1 METNIYKPVRF
12 FIITYLVTLL
22 FEIIAMIISHQPG
35 GEGMFVSFLIPG
47 MMAPAIIGVWMIR
60 SSKSKEMWKSF
71 VNRLC
76 NLRLI
81 KFGRFLTTLLIVP
94 AALVIAAL
102 ISIAFGG
109 DSSQIQLADGFSL
122 SAGMLPT
129 LIILILAAVFEEV
142 GWRGYAMDSLQ
153 VNRTYF
159 TATLIFAGLWALWHL
174 PLFFIQ
180 GTYQNEIVNENFLYA
195 VNFFVS
201 IIPMAFI
208 ISWVWELNSR
218 SITAVILFHFFF
230 NLAQEALNVTQAT
243 KCIET
248 VILIIFA
255 VVVVSL
261 NKSLFF
267 DKPDHQKLINGAI
280 EIKTNR
286 KVNGLL

>member
-1 METNIYKPVRF
+1 METKIYKPVRYF
-12 FIITYLVTLL
+12 LIMFLVTYL
-22 FEIIAMIISHQPG
+22 FEIIAAIVSRQPG
-35 GEGMFVSFLIPG
+35 GEGTFVSFLIPG
-47 MMAPAIIGVWMIR
+47 MMAPAIVAVWMIR
-60 SSKSKEMWKSF
+60 SSKSREMWKSF
-71 VNRLC
+71 ANRLF

-81 KFGRFLTTLLIVP
+81 KLGGFLAALLIVP
-94 AALVIAAL
+94 AALVISAL

-109 DSSQIQLADGFSL
+109 NPSQFQLADGISF

-129 LIILILAAVFEEV
+129 LMILILAAIFEEV
-142 GWRGYAMDSLQ
+142 GWRGYAMDSLN

-159 TATLIFAGLWALWHL
+159 TTTLIFGGLWALWHL

-180 GTYQNEIVNENFLYA
+180 GTYQNEIVNENILYA
-195 VNFFVS
+195 INFFIS

-248 VILIIFA
+248 VILIAFA
-255 VVVVSL
+255 VAVVSL
-261 NKSLFF
+261 NKRLFF
-267 DKPDHQKLINGAI
+267 GKLNHQKSMDAAI
-280 EIKTNR
+280 AIKTPL
-286 KVNGLL
+286 KVDGLL